1 MINFSFLEQYG
12 PLGNGIKGSM
22 KMATISCPWSAQI
35 DGEHLVIDDGDDDS
49 IPLGPVS
56 GETTDIVV
64 YKPYTDEVFYYPS
77 TLKIV
82 SNAEIVSVTDNN
94 NNNVVVNQLD
104 DNTVIIKPKVVFN
117 FYCTSYESLKF
128 TISLDESFVESLTG
142 HLVRVLLNQIEL
154 PFERDSENTLIAEG
168 VAYEPINYLKVEG
181 YVPK

>member
-12 PLGNGIKGSM
+12 PLGNGVKGSM
-22 KMATISCPWSAQI
+22 KLDQLSCPWSAQI
-35 DGEHLVIDDGDDDS
+35 DGEHLVIDDGDKYS
-49 IPLGPVS
+49 TPLGPVS
-56 GETTDIVV
+56 GETTDIVT
-64 YKPYTDEVFYYPS
+64 YKPSNDKVYYYPS

-117 FYCTSYESLKF
+117 FYCPSYESLKF
-128 TISLDESFVESLTG
+128 TISLDESFVESLAG
-142 HLVRVLLNQIEL
+142 LLVRVLLNQSEL
-154 PFERDSENTLIAEG
+154 PFERDCENTLIAEG
-168 VAYEPINYLKVEG
+168 EAYEPINYLKVEG

>member
-12 PLGNGIKGSM
+12 PLGNGVKGNM

-82 SNAEIVSVTDNN
+82 SNAKIVSVTDNN

-104 DNTVIIKPKVVFN
+104 DNTVIIKPKIVFN
-117 FYCTSYESLKF
+117 FYCHSYEPLNISA
-128 TISLDESFVESLTG
+128 ISLPSSALDITINNSGHSDYVVMSDDEGNVTIENITMTEP
-142 HLVRVLLNQIEL
+142 LNVVNFSIHI
-154 PFERDSENTLIAEG
+154 D
-168 VAYEPINYLKVEG
+168 K
-181 YVPK
+181 